1 MEYTGYLMS
10 EYHLHTKAIHVQ
22 YECVDL
28 NADLVPGNSTNTN
41 GGLPTLLKL
50 FVMDYHV
57 HHMILRRSSPVLCAI
72 NEGHVGHVHSLI
84 YKIISST

>member
-1 MEYTGYLMS
+1 MYNTVKL
-10 EYHLHTKAIHVQ
+10 HVQ

-28 NADLVPGNSTNTN
+28 NADLVPGNSTNTS

-57 HHMILRRSSPVLCAI
+57 HHMIRRKSSPVLCAL
-72 NEGHVGHVHSLI
+72 NEGHVGHVYSLI
-84 YKIISST
+84 YKIIYSLFASNT